1 MTKAQKKIVFNWCVV
16 VALIIIF
23 SIFDDWISNN
33 WETLKSPAF
42 AALLFVGALSKNKPT
57 RAEAH
62 LEFNRI
68 IDEHPWIKIYLV
80 VYGIAIAIG
89 DYYVMT
95 NHINLIEYVSF
106 FNLSGAILLL
116 FLPIFILKQKAAWYE
131 EEL

>member
-23 SIFDDWISNN
+23 LIFDDCISNN
-33 WETLKSPAF
+33 WGPLKWLAF
-42 AALLFVGALSKNKPT
+42 AALFFVGAYSKNKPT
-57 RAEAH
+57 RAGAH

-68 IDEHPWIKIYLV
+68 IDEHPWIKIYFV
-80 VYGIAIAIG
+80 VYGITIAIG
-89 DYYVMT
+89 DYYIMT
-95 NHINLIEYVSF
+95 NHIDLIEHVSF